1 VLSLQETS
9 NGLEE
14 FDWPICRHI
23 TTEGC
28 RKRPH
33 VRAFID
39 GSIHI
44 AHWRR
49 DGKSGASRS
58 SRQSDAFHHDQGR
71 RPDPWGLASEA
82 RSFDRLSTRLAT
94 QFQKLPHGM

>member
-1 VLSLQETS
+1 M
-9 NGLEE
+9 
-14 FDWPICRHI
+14 CHHI
-23 TTEGC
+23 TTEG
-28 RKRPH
+28 RGKRLH

-58 SRQSDAFHHDQGR
+58 NRQSDAFHHDQGR
-71 RPDPWGLASEA
+71 GLASEA
-82 RSFDRLSTRLAT
+82 RSFDRLSTQLAA
-94 QFQKLPHGM
+94 QFQKLPRGM